1 MSITCS
7 SISNYLS
14 VLPGALKISGSRAR
28 LIRSDC
34 EHPVTA
40 IKLSEAF
47 FFFFKDSF
55 TKLTRIHKIQLSL
68 YVSPNNKLIKVR

>member
-14 VLPGALKISGSRAR
+14 VLPVALKISGSRAR

-47 FFFFKDSF
+47 FSF
-55 TKLTRIHKIQLSL
+55 SRIHSPLSE
-68 YVSPNNKLIKVR
+68 NIDQDT

>member
-14 VLPGALKISGSRAR
+14 VLPVALKISGSRAR

-47 FFFFKDSF
+47 FFSF
-55 TKLTRIHKIQLSL
+55 SRIHSPLSE
-68 YVSPNNKLIKVR
+68 NIDQDT